1 MSYIMILISLCI
13 SLFFIA
19 RAASR
24 RRRGPDPTLH
34 EEGGGKG
41 SRRRGRRDRSPE
53 VGVALERFFLTERS
67 PRRWPPGHLLTAA
80 RFLRSFTPPPHPLSE
95 GAPFYLLCSLLT
107 RSSRSFG
114 KAGRRRGPRFPLI
127 RGNRAPFPPCNR
139 PVRRTSNRRANI
151 VVRSCR
157 A

>member
-1 MSYIMILISLCI
+1 MYFA
-13 SLFFIA
+13 FFYCTRGVAPAPRA
-19 RAASR
+19 RSN
-24 RRRGPDPTLH
+24 PP
-34 EEGGGKG
+34 
-41 SRRRGRRDRSPE
+41 RGRGWER
-53 VGVALERFFLTERS
+53 VASSR
-67 PRRWPPGHLLTAA
+67 PPGPESRGRGRA
-80 RFLRSFTPPPHPLSE
+80 RTFFFDGTVPPALAPGPPFNSSTFPSFFHPPPHPLSE